1 MTEPGA
7 HVCPRCDLRFA
18 LLAEVRDHLE
28 HEHGVV
34 WATEDALAHR
44 AAPVPVLGGSGGIVV
59 VPVDPS
65 RRPSPAARVAAELAR
80 RADLLVDLV
89 AVPPSGMTRSLV
101 QSFLRRHGRDA
112 TAAGAPAVQM
122 TILDEG
128 PAAARIVD
136 HASERKATLVCLS
149 ARGAYGLGE
158 LLLGSVSE
166 EVVRAGVAPVLV
178 VGPHA
183 GDHVGCDRF
192 AVCTDGSALAD
203 AAIPIAEDLADR
215 LGIDV
220 EVLRVVAPR
229 AAAQLA
235 EPAGNGATMTVH
247 RTVLKRGSDP
257 ARAIVEHLE
266 RAPGTVPVCA
276 THGRR
281 GWRRLVPGSVA
292 LEVVRHAT
300 APVLLVRPDV

>member
-1 MTEPGA
+1 MNEAGT
-7 HVCPRCDLRFA
+7 HVCPRCSLRFA
-18 LLAEVRDHLE
+18 LLAEVREHLE

-34 WATEDALAHR
+34 WAREPAP
-44 AAPVPVLGGSGGIVV
+44 AAARTPLVGGSGGLVV
-59 VPVDPS
+59 VPVDPA

-80 RADLLVDLV
+80 RADLVVDLV
-89 AVPPSGMTRSLV
+89 AVPPSGMNRSVV

-112 TAAGAPAVQM
+112 TAVGAPAVQM
-122 TILDEG
+122 TILDDG
-128 PAAARIVD
+128 PAARRVID
-136 HASERKATLVCLS
+136 HAVERKATMICLS
-149 ARGAYGLGE
+149 ARGAYAVGE

-183 GDHVGCDRF
+183 GGELRLDRF
-192 AVCTDGSALAD
+192 AVCTDGSPLAD
-203 AAIPIAEDLADR
+203 AAVPIAEELADR
-215 LGIDV
+215 LGVEV

-235 EPAGNGATMTVH
+235 EPAGDGATMTVH

-257 ARAIVEHLE
+257 AKAIVEHLG
-266 RAPGTVPVCA
+266 RATGTIPVCA

-292 LEVVRHAT
+292 LEVVRHAPC
-300 APVLLVRPDV
+300 PVLLVRPDV